1 MLSAPGGDGGYRN
14 QGRCMSAGMFR
25 PEIELFN
32 DSLARCLRGGQF
44 FQRFYDQFLASSP
57 EVREKFRTT
66 DFRKQRRMLQT
77 SFYML
82 VEYIALGWPECE
94 AYLERIAAAHGKQ
107 GRDIPPHLYDLW
119 VECLLRAVKE
129 CDDQYSSAI
138 EAAWRYMMGAGV
150 SFIKAR
156 YDGPVASR
164 EVSG

>member
-1 MLSAPGGDGGYRN
+1 
-14 QGRCMSAGMFR
+14 MSTNMYR

-32 DSLARCLRGGQF
+32 DSLARCLQGGQL
-44 FQRFYDQFLASSP
+44 FQRFYELFLASSA
-57 EVREKFRTT
+57 EVREKFRGT

-107 GRDIPPHLYDLW
+107 GRDISPHLYDLW

-129 CDDQYSSAI
+129 CDHQCSSEV
-138 EAAWRYMMGAGV
+138 EAAWRYMMGAGI

-156 YDGPVASR
+156 YDRPVASGPVQR
-164 EVSG
+164 